1 MSIYIPKG
9 PYGTRIIEVYSPGE
23 GDMYVERVDG
33 FDGKR
38 VMLTVSDARGARIA
52 DAICDLNNPEIEE
65 AKQWLLDFTRCSL

>member
-1 MSIYIPKG
+1 
-9 PYGTRIIEVYSPGE
+9 
-23 GDMYVERVDG
+23 MYVERVDG

>member
-9 PYGTRIIEVYSPGE
+9 PYGLRIIEVHSQGE
-23 GDMYVERVDG
+23 GDLSAGSYDG
-33 FDGKR
+33 MDSKR